1 MALTRAVLL
10 DLDGTLLDTAPD
22 IAAAANAMLAEQG
35 LAALPATTVREFI
48 GGGIPKLVE
57 RCLQASGLPL
67 ACARLEPALRSFG
80 AHYRRLNGAES
91 RPFPGVVEALAR
103 LRAAGLPL
111 ACVTNKA
118 SAFTLPLL
126 EKAGLASLLSAIV
139 TADQVGRRKPDPE
152 PFLHACRALGA
163 EPARSPVIGDSAN
176 DAEGARA
183 AGCPVL
189 LVSYGYSEGRDVR
202 TIDCDGVVDS
212 LGEAAER
219 VLSFPAP
226 ARR

>member
-1 MALTRAVLL
+1 VALTRAVLV

-35 LAALPATTVREFI
+35 LAPLPATTVREFI
-48 GGGIPKLVE
+48 GSGIPKLVE

-91 RPFPGVVEALAR
+91 RPFPGVVEALER
-103 LRAAGLPL
+103 LRAARLKL

-118 SAFTLPLL
+118 SVFTLPLL
-126 EKAGLASLLSAIV
+126 EKTRLAPFFDSVV
-139 TADQVGRRKPDPE
+139 TADHVGRRKPDPE
-152 PFLHACRALGA
+152 PFLLACRTLGVGA
-163 EPARSPVIGDSAN
+163 AASVVIGDSAN

-189 LVSYGYSEGRDVR
+189 LVSYGYSEGGDVR
-202 TIDCDGVVDS
+202 ELDCDGVCDS
-212 LGEAAER
+212 FNEAAER
-219 VLSFPAP
+219 VLSRRAP
-226 ARR
+226 GPR